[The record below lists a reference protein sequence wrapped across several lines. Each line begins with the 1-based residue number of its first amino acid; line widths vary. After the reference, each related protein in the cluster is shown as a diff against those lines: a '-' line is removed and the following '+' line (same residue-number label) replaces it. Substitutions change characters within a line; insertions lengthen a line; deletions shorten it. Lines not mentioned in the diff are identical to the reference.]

1 MAEEDVYAN
10 VPVILGKDKGGFR
23 VKEAP
28 QRRSK
33 VTVERAAL
41 VVLSLLLLAAVSALI
56 GVITYYNSPSKTTSE
71 ATTETTIATEIQT
84 TPGHTTAAVSTCSSV
99 AQCDED
105 WELNGTQCY
114 YFSNRSLQLTW
125 TSSKD
130 KCQSKRGDLI
140 KIESREKQEF
150 LDGRV
155 RLLMD
160 AKDEKFWI
168 GLTDSQTEGEWL
180 WTDGSPLNQ
189 SLEFWT
195 KNEHNTEPD
204 NWKEEDVDGENCA
217 IIGEIMFINGLKSW
231 YDNSCKKKYRFI
243 CEKKAT
249 RSATCS

>member
-1 MAEEDVYAN
+1 MGLVN
-10 VPVILGKDKGGFR
+10 IGLCQILHVPLVPGLKL
-23 VKEAP
+23 VCAP

-33 VTVERAAL
+33 VTVERAAQ
-41 VVLSLLLLAAVSALI
+41 VVLSLLLLAVVSALI
-56 GVITYYNSPSKTTSE
+56 GVISMLTDYYDYTFTRNTLEIGYYHFNYDHNSLKTCLV
-71 ATTETTIATEIQT
+71 QLN
-84 TPGHTTAAVSTCSSV
+84 SV

-160 AKDEKFWI
+160 AEDERFWI

>member
-1 MAEEDVYAN
+1 MAENVYEN
-10 VPVILGKDKGGFR
+10 VAVIVGENKGLR
-23 VKEAP
+23 DDEAP
-28 QRRSK
+28 KRRSK
-33 VTVERAAL
+33 VTGGRVAL
-41 VVLSLLLLAAVSALI
+41 GVLSLLFLAGVVALI
-56 GVITYYNSPSKTTSE
+56 MYYNSPFKKDSE
-71 ATTETTIATEIQT
+71 ATTEMTAVAVNFTEIQT
-84 TPGHTTAAVSTCSSV
+84 TPAQTTAAVSTCSSV

-140 KIESREKQEF
+140 KIESREEQEF

-160 AKDEKFWI
+160 AEDERFWI

-189 SLEFWT
+189 
-195 KNEHNTEPD
+195 
-204 NWKEEDVDGENCA
+204 
-217 IIGEIMFINGLKSW
+217 
-231 YDNSCKKKYRFI
+231 R
-243 CEKKAT
+243 
-249 RSATCS
+249 